1 MTLHANLDE
10 KQSKALDE
18 LKDVL
23 EKSGDYNPG
32 REGSKPSHS
41 DATLIRFLRARRYSP
56 TDAAQHFRNVEK
68 WRTEHDVD
76 NLYRAGFDV
85 QEFEEMKTFYPR
97 WTGRRDKS
105 NVLRPPDLTPDVMKK
120 LSSVPSERRYQ
131 RIVALYEYMLNF
143 AFATCTAL
151 PPPESNSD
159 SVLPSHIAQAT
170 NIIDMQNTSLK
181 QLFHF
186 RAHLQEASTLATANY
201 PETLGT
207 IFVVGAPGWWS
218 TVWGWV
224 KGWFDEQTRAKIHI
238 LPNPL
243 PQDSELLES
252 IPASSLPKQY
262 GGQLAWEYGVDP
274 FLDEPE
280 TELLRS
286 AGMAADEK
294 FVTGPISLKPKEG
307 GGWVLESPRNL
318 ALRRANMCVPHMM
331 RVCGGV
337 VMAITFRNS

>member
-41 DATLIRFLRARRYSP
+41 DPDVGLVYRRFLRARRYSP

-97 WTGRRDKS
+97 WTGRRDKVCPAS
-105 NVLRPPDLTPDVMKK
+105 PECV
-120 LSSVPSERRYQ
+120 
-131 RIVALYEYMLNF
+131 YMLNF

-307 GGWVLESPRNL
+307 GGWVLERYG
-318 ALRRANMCVPHMM
+318 R
-331 RVCGGV
+331 
-337 VMAITFRNS
+337 